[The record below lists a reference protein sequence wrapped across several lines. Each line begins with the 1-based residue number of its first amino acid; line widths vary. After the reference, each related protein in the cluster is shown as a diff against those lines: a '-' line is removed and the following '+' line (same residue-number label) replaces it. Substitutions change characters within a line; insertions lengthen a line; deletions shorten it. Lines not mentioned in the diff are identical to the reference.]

1 MRRNRYEQF
10 ALAAVLATAA
20 MMMTGCVVCQTDEN
34 YTGIKDEN
42 LRKVECG
49 QTTRDELIHMFGE
62 PSEQAVNED
71 GAEVLKYRCVL
82 KKDNQFVMF
91 PPPIVIRDDDEVR
104 HTVVFVLRDGVVQ
117 RYRKKS

>member
-1 MRRNRYEQF
+1 MRRNRYGQL
-10 ALAAVLATAA
+10 ALLAVLAVTAVLLA
-20 MMMTGCVVCQTDEN
+20 GCVVCR
-34 YTGIKDEN
+34 KDEHYSGIRDDR

-49 QTTRDELIHMFGE
+49 RTTRDELVEMFGE

-82 KKDNQFVMF
+82 KKDNEFVMF
-91 PPPIVIRDDDEVR
+91 PPPIVIKDDDEVR
-104 HTVVFVLRDGVVQ
+104 HTVVFELRDGVVR